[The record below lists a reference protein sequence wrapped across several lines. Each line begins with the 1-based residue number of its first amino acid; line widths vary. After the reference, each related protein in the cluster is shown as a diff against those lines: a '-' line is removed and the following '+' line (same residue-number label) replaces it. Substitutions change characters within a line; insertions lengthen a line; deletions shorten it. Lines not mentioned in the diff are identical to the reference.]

1 MSETDSQ
8 FHFWNLLGSTSCTKE
23 ASHGATSCMPPS
35 ATSGTIFYIYG
46 GGGRRRRRP
55 SVTGPGEIVQF
66 LPSRCL
72 RRIDDVAQKL
82 GTKRTQRHRDFY
94 RSQVTAGLRNSLRHS
109 KLRSD
114 VVEQMIRFFWNA
126 VHRRSIRILS
136 DGTRPSAHRSTPG
149 R

>member
-35 ATSGTIFYIYG
+35 AKNGPIFYISP

-55 SVTGPGEIVQF
+55 RVSGPGEIVPF
-66 LPSRCL
+66 LPSSFI
-72 RRIDDVAQKL
+72 RRIDDVTEKIQ
-82 GTKRTQRHRDFY
+82 TKRTQRHRAFY
-94 RSQVTAGLRNSLRHS
+94 RSQVTAGLRASLRRS
-109 KLRSD
+109 ELRSD
-114 VVEQMIRFFWNA
+114 VVERMIGLFWKA
-126 VHRRSIRILS
+126 IQRRSARVQS
-136 DGTRPSAHRSTPG
+136 DDSRPSAHRSTPI